1 MSLVSLKKSLEI
13 DKNLY
18 AMNPHFGMDIY
29 AKDFEVNSCI
39 ILENNGEGLE
49 GIPIKC
55 AYYELNLSLRGK
67 SKRQINQFEYK
78 IPPHSLQLIL
88 EKDMHS
94 FLYEK
99 NSHEYIILFD
109 EIFLTKEIKE
119 SILFHREN
127 QALALLDT
135 SSFNKVLELYK
146 QIDCEFKKKDINYIE
161 FIKVLLT
168 QILYLLKREKLNN
181 KKVVYTRQ
189 EELSNQFLSLV
200 EESFLT
206 KKTLQEYAFILK
218 ITPKYL
224 SKIIKDTHNKSA
236 LYCIHTRIIKE
247 IQYLLCYS
255 HKSIKEICSY
265 LNVKDIST
273 LGRFFK
279 KYEKITLKEYRLK
292 YQTQAIKRQFC
303 T

>member
-13 DKNLY
+13 DKKLY
-18 AMNPHFGMDIY
+18 AKKPYFGMDIY

-39 ILENNGEGLE
+39 VLENNGEGLK

-55 AYYELNLSLRGK
+55 GYYELNLSLVGT
-67 SKRQINQFEYK
+67 STRQINQFEYK

-88 EKDMHS
+88 SKDMHS

-109 EIFLTKEIKE
+109 ENFLTKEIKE
-119 SILFHREN
+119 LILFHRKN

-135 SSFNKVLELYK
+135 TSFNKVLELYK

-189 EELSNQFLSLV
+189 EELSNQFLSLI

-206 KKTLQEYAFILK
+206 KKTLQDLAFILQ

-265 LNVKDIST
+265 LNFKDIST

-292 YQTQAIKRQFC
+292 YQIQSIKR
-303 T
+303 

>member
-1 MSLVSLKKSLEI
+1 MGTS
-13 DKNLY
+13 
-18 AMNPHFGMDIY
+18 
-29 AKDFEVNSCI
+29 
-39 ILENNGEGLE
+39 
-49 GIPIKC
+49 
-55 AYYELNLSLRGK
+55 R
-67 SKRQINQFEYK
+67 RQINQFEYK
-78 IPPHSLQLIL
+78 ILPRSLQLIL
-88 EKDMHS
+88 AKDMHS

-109 EIFLTKEIKE
+109 ENFLTKEIKE
-119 SILFHREN
+119 LILFHRKN

-135 SSFNKVLELYK
+135 TSFNKVLELYK

-189 EELSNQFLSLV
+189 EELSNQFLSLI

-206 KKTLQEYAFILK
+206 KKTLQDYAFILR

-265 LNVKDIST
+265 LNFKDIST

-292 YQTQAIKRQFC
+292 YQSQAIKR
-303 T
+303 